1 MNGKRDKI
9 LAILLLLVCSA
20 ISQARIKLVA
30 LPERAATVIRLDNP
44 RATLIEEERVLTLQ
58 EGVNKVD
65 FSWKGVSID
74 ADSIRLRPI
83 GHPDPPPQLSAKAE
97 AGGAG
102 KVTLLSVSYPP
113 GEAALVWD
121 ISSDSDY
128 AETVRISYLLS
139 NIDRLITYKAI
150 ADKPETYVDLKS
162 FLVLRNFSGEDFD
175 RARVLLD
182 YGEAFEQ
189 GIDHEETKRMLFLK
203 ADKVPITKVWT
214 FDAAKLPWDPEKL
227 PAPASPDASRGGGE
241 NRNVG
246 IPVSYRIVNNAN
258 SKLGEFAL
266 WGGKARLFQDD
277 GHDSTIFLGEDVT
290 GLVPVG
296 EKMELYIGDS
306 RDIVVTQRKMTD
318 AQINIRRNN
327 KDKIILY
334 DTDEVITARIENF
347 KDSPAILTVIQHI
360 PGQPAATVRQHGEW
374 DMEKCN
380 MKYKKKDANTLE
392 FEIELP
398 ARTEEGPAVKELKMH
413 YHRRNVRP

>member
-1 MNGKRDKI
+1 MNAKKMKLMVI
-9 LAILLLLVCSA
+9 TVLLVCSA

-58 EGVNKVD
+58 KGLNKVD

-74 ADSIRLRPI
+74 ADSIRLRPLD
-83 GHPDPPPQLSAKAE
+83 HSD
-97 AGGAG
+97 

-113 GEAALVWD
+113 NEAALVWD
-121 ISSDSDY
+121 IGSEGDY

-150 ADKPETYVDLKS
+150 ADKPETAVELTS

-175 RARVLLD
+175 KARVLLD

-189 GIDHEETKRMLFLK
+189 GIDHEETKQMLFLRPV
-203 ADKVPITKVWT
+203 KVPIIKVWK
-214 FDAAKLPWDPEKL
+214 FDAAVQPWDPEKL
-227 PAPASPDASRGGGE
+227 E
-241 NRNVG
+241 NKNVG
-246 IPVSYRIVNNAN
+246 IPVSYRIVNDPN
-258 SKLGEFAL
+258 SKLGKFAL

-277 GHDSTIFLGEDVT
+277 GHNSTIFLGEDVT

-306 RDIVVTQRKMTD
+306 RDIVVTQRKQRD
-318 AQINIRRNN
+318 EQIKLQKNN
-327 KDKIILY
+327 DDKVVLY
-334 DTDEVITARIENF
+334 DTDEIITAKIENF
-347 KDSPAILTVIQHI
+347 KDSPAVLTMVQHI
-360 PGQPAATVRQHGEW
+360 PGQW
-374 DMEKCN
+374 DMEECN
-380 MKYKKKDANTLE
+380 MQYVRKTADTFE
-392 FEIELP
+392 FEIKLP
-398 ARTEEGPAVKELKMH
+398 ARTQAGPATKELTMR